1 MLVVLK
7 EKGEKEMIKFT
18 FDKNDKVFSD
28 GRFCSNGHWICD
40 LQKIPLG
47 ELLMD
52 NIDIVCGTGNQMKL
66 IDNNPIQQRDFTN
79 VIPEVGVYEMRNS
92 GFIFENPVN
101 KCKYRLF
108 MNVEQGLLSFVNENY
123 IKIFNDVKTESI
135 TVNGQGEMLQFRD
148 KGEEFVFGIMP
159 MNLEAEVD
167 SIFELISKARVKHMW
182 EISNTLND
190 CIDEQNSEEDAND
203 EKGSEE

>member
-1 MLVVLK
+1 
-7 EKGEKEMIKFT
+7 
-18 FDKNDKVFSD
+18 
-28 GRFCSNGHWICD
+28 
-40 LQKIPLG
+40 
-47 ELLMD
+47 
-52 NIDIVCGTGNQMKL
+52 
-66 IDNNPIQQRDFTN
+66 
-79 VIPEVGVYEMRNS
+79 MRNS

-148 KGEEFVFGIMP
+148 KEEEFVFGIMP